1 MCACPGLQGR
11 IDLRTL
17 AGARMIT
24 ECTSLLLAG
33 IVVLSLAGINISAL
47 LLPAGVVL
55 AIASRDLLQNFIAGV
70 LTTGCACHMTVWT
83 QLCAGCVLTCAVFVE
98 AAQCSSA
105 CPLLRP
111 SHCL

>member
-1 MCACPGLQGR
+1 MCILHCGLQCSCYDNGHAVVFVYYLQGR

-33 IVVLSLAGINISAL
+33 IVALSMLGINISGL

-55 AIASRDLLQNFIAGV
+55 AIASRDLLQNFIAG
-70 LTTGCACHMTVWT
+70 GS
-83 QLCAGCVLTCAVFVE
+83 
-98 AAQCSSA
+98 AAQA
-105 CPLLRP
+105 L
-111 SHCL
+111 

>member
-1 MCACPGLQGR
+1 MPCLLLQGR

-70 LTTGCACHMTVWT
+70 LTPGCDCVILYIRQSWT
-83 QLCAGCVLTCAVFVE
+83 NCAQVL
-98 AAQCSSA
+98 S
-105 CPLLRP
+105 
-111 SHCL
+111 

>member
-1 MCACPGLQGR
+1 MLWVCAGHVCCLQGR

-33 IVVLSLAGINISAL
+33 IVVLSMLGINISGL

-70 LTTGCACHMTVWT
+70 LVVGLGPGLGPVQHCT
-83 QLCAGCVLTCAVFVE
+83 Q
-98 AAQCSSA
+98 SA
-105 CPLLRP
+105 F
-111 SHCL
+111 

>member
-1 MCACPGLQGR
+1 MCCLQGR

-33 IVVLSLAGINISAL
+33 IVVLSMLGINISGL

-70 LTTGCACHMTVWT
+70 LVVGLGPGLGPVQHCT
-83 QLCAGCVLTCAVFVE
+83 Q
-98 AAQCSSA
+98 SA
-105 CPLLRP
+105 F
-111 SHCL
+111 